1 MICQELM
8 ATQKKGSA
16 VMVYK
21 IGERKEEP
29 TLLEPLLGKTLL
41 TVSLFTA
48 NINTQIFTAWVEQD
62 LLPKL
67 PPKSVIVMDNAAFH
81 KNQNMQGNIRNAGH
95 ILEYLPPYS
104 PDLNPIETK
113 WAQSKNLRKRKQC
126 AMEELFQ
133 LNHL

>member
-1 MICQELM
+1 LAKVVLPMICQELM

-67 PPKSVIVMDNAAFH
+67 PPKSGF
-81 KNQNMQGNIRNAGH
+81 R
-95 ILEYLPPYS
+95 
-104 PDLNPIETK
+104 
-113 WAQSKNLRKRKQC
+113 R
-126 AMEELFQ
+126 
-133 LNHL
+133 